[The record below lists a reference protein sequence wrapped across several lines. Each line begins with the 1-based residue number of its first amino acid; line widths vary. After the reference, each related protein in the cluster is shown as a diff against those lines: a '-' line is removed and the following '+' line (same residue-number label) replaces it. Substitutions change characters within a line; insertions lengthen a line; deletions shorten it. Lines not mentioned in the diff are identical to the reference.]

1 MAEGRQSAPPQ
12 ARIDKGRKLRPHQVG
27 LHLLDGLV
35 WDGKT
40 ELLFGSCEAEPEL
53 PPCPEAGLR
62 AGTLTRQSLHSTANA
77 FAMLCCAML
86 ALAASTHGIREE
98 ARHLLARIARAE
110 PVWVGRTGLEH
121 QCRAP
126 RVQQQHSIALS
137 VSSRCLVAVHCVCM
151 CMWMSGKDEE
161 KHHTIHTG
169 GPSSTCLPVLIFQ
182 TPTHRQSSN
191 DVHCISERERE
202 RQRAWPP
209 RDTTSQA
216 STSPSMPWAGRGTTS
231 SQLREAEALAGRA

>member
-1 MAEGRQSAPPQ
+1 MGAADGQTWPKTWTCAMTSCLRFFSSTAASFICSSLRSWMQQRVGREQGRFLGRGRVDGSMAEGRQSAPPQ

-110 PVWVGRTGLEH
+110 PGWMGE
-121 QCRAP
+121 QAW
-126 RVQQQHSIALS
+126 SINAVL
-137 VSSRCLVAVHCVCM
+137 LVC
-151 CMWMSGKDEE
+151 
-161 KHHTIHTG
+161 
-169 GPSSTCLPVLIFQ
+169 
-182 TPTHRQSSN
+182 SSN
-191 DVHCISERERE
+191 
-202 RQRAWPP
+202 
-209 RDTTSQA
+209 T
-216 STSPSMPWAGRGTTS
+216 
-231 SQLREAEALAGRA
+231 ALPCPCPHGVW